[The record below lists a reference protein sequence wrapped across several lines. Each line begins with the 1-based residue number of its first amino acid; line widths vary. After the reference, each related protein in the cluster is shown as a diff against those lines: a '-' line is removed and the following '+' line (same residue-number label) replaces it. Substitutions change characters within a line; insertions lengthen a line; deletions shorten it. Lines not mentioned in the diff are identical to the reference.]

1 MLHVRKQRRGKN
13 ALVLSNDKLFSII
26 GWSYM
31 LITTYFFSEDPLVQW
46 LARGAVTTGRLRLT
60 NSKVTGSNPVW
71 VELFCFID
79 FRAYSFCE
87 GVRMDMICSHWRY
100 RWVGNERAWQVY
112 QRSTSPDDVSF
123 FCTGTVF
130 YVLHANAIGTV
141 TSTSFRCCHWWS
153 ASTRTT
159 YKPSTYAL

>member
-13 ALVLSNDKLFSII
+13 ALLLSNDKLFSII

-31 LITTYFFSEDPLVQW
+31 LITTHSSSEDPLVQW

-71 VELFCFID
+71 VELFALLISVHIRFAKAYEWTWFARID
-79 FRAYSFCE
+79 AIAEWEMS
-87 GVRMDMICSHWRY
+87 
-100 RWVGNERAWQVY
+100 ERDGCTKDLLLLTTY
-112 QRSTSPDDVSF
+112 HF